1 MSKTLLEL
9 VSIKRECGLSLKRF
23 VFVFPSGI
31 YIKYKQL
38 LAKDKL
44 IFRRLS
50 KVSTEEFRLE
60 SLSMVN
66 SNDIQLRV
74 NIDASSLFRGV
85 EH

>member
-1 MSKTLLEL
+1 MS
-9 VSIKRECGLSLKRF
+9 IRRECGLLLKRF

-31 YIKYKQL
+31 YTKYKQL

-50 KVSTEEFRLE
+50 KVSTEEFRLG

-66 SNDIQLRV
+66 SNPPPPKKNV
-74 NIDASSLFRGV
+74 NLLL
-85 EH
+85 